1 MKHSLL
7 SWKKSNF
14 VTEDG
19 VLFVVTDGGKFRE
32 GTPSF
37 PGAGPWSD
45 YAESIVGRTAAME
58 TVARRLGMTLLE
70 NKDTRA
76 QIT

>member
-1 MKHSLL
+1 M
-7 SWKKSNF
+7 
-14 VTEDG
+14 
-19 VLFVVTDGGKFRE
+19 TDGGKFRE
-32 GTPSF
+32 GTPSSF
-37 PGAGPWSD
+37 PSAGPWSD
-45 YAESIVGRTAAME
+45 YAESTVGRAAAME